1 MTAEA
6 DPLLGHA
13 QRLRDMAADLPICH
27 ASVRAAF
34 EAGQFSLVY
43 QPILRSD
50 DLWPVA
56 CEALLRWTHPQR
68 GEQSPAQFIPILE
81 RSRVALDVGDWLLQ
95 EAGTQLR
102 HWQGI
107 VGKALRL
114 SVNVAP
120 VQILSP
126 EFPGRLERSLDR
138 CGVKPESLSLE
149 LTQAVL
155 MDRPEAVAGSLK
167 RLRELGLSLELDDF
181 GGGPSTLAQI
191 RALGLSGFKLDRRF
205 LKGLGD
211 SGTQQEI
218 RTLTQLARQMDLQT
232 TAEGVETEAERASVV
247 ELGADRMQGFLFGQ
261 PLSAEAFDHYLTNH
275 QNLRALPPG

>member
-13 QRLRDMAADLPICH
+13 QRLRGMASDLPMCH

-34 EAGQFSLVY
+34 DEGQFDLVY
-43 QPILRSD
+43 QPILRST

-68 GEQSPAQFIPILE
+68 GPQSPAQFIPILE

-107 VGKALRL
+107 VGKPLRL
-114 SVNVAP
+114 CVNVAP
-120 VQILSP
+120 LQILSP

-155 MDRPEAVAGSLK
+155 MDRPEAVAGSLR

-181 GGGPSTLAQI
+181 GGGPSMLAQI

-205 LKGLGD
+205 LTGLGN
-211 SGTQQEI
+211 SGTQEEI
-218 RTLTQLARQMDLQT
+218 RTLTQLARQMGLHT
-232 TAEGVETEAERASVV
+232 TAEGVETETERASVV
-247 ELGADRMQGFLFGQ
+247 ELGVDRMQGFLFGQ
-261 PLSAEAFDHYLTNH
+261 PLSAEAFDHYLTH
-275 QNLRALPPG
+275 HEHLRAPRPG